1 MFVVVGA
8 AFSTIRKINEAV
20 LYILVVEF
28 PCGKI
33 LMKSS
38 IERLYN
44 VQPNILPQLMH
55 IICRASGTFFLESAI
70 IIPKPDIEHITDF

>member
-33 LMKSS
+33 LMKFIVCGAVKARWIHDEMMRESC
-38 IERLYN
+38 EVADEVLYN
-44 VQPNILPQLMH
+44 
-55 IICRASGTFFLESAI
+55 F
-70 IIPKPDIEHITDF
+70 